1 MLSADEVSRRFRYPF
16 TGPDSPAAAAHIRI
30 VSEFTELAVFLNET
44 LPEGR
49 AKSVTLT
56 ELEDASLWAHQALSE
71 KPTEIDWSQ
80 YRKNPN
86 VT

>member
-1 MLSADEVSRRFRYPF
+1 
-16 TGPDSPAAAAHIRI
+16 
-30 VSEFTELAVFLNET
+30 VFLNET

-80 YRKNPN
+80 YQKSNI
-86 VT
+86 T